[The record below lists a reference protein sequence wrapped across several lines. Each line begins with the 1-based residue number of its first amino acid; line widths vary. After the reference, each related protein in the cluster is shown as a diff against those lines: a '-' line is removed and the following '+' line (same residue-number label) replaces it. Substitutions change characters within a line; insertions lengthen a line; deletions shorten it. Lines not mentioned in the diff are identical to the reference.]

1 MNIELLIL
9 QSLKTLY
16 EVMKGYMNSK
26 FDFLL
31 ICSFLKNYPNLDLV
45 SERKKL
51 QTGSYVS
58 VTFKPTTTFS
68 MIAAPVILWGGP
80 KNFRPK

>member
-1 MNIELLIL
+1 MNTELLIL

-31 ICSFLKNYPNLDLV
+31 ICSFLKN
-45 SERKKL
+45 
-51 QTGSYVS
+51 
-58 VTFKPTTTFS
+58 
-68 MIAAPVILWGGP
+68 
-80 KNFRPK
+80 